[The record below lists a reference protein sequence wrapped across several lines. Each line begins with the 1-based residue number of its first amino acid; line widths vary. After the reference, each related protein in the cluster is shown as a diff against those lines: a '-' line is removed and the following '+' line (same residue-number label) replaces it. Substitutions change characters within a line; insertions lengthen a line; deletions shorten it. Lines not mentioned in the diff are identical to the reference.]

1 MPKKKSKSLEQME
14 LEEMLGPSSDSNES
28 QKSKSD
34 LINAGQVASHS
45 KNDNSVG
52 KSSQVV
58 GLNSAKKRGKNN
70 NVPSKKSNL
79 PPHAKVSRLSL
90 SSDSSDADNEENPD
104 NAINFDINANVDM
117 KNNNNDDMNNNK
129 IK

>member
-1 MPKKKSKSLEQME
+1 MPKKKTKSLEQLE

-52 KSSQVV
+52 KSSQVH
-58 GLNSAKKRGKNN
+58 GLNSVKKRGKNN
-70 NVPSKKSNL
+70 IYLLKSQIYL
-79 PPHAKVSRLSL
+79 LMRKL
-90 SSDSSDADNEENPD
+90 
-104 NAINFDINANVDM
+104 VDFLFQVILVM
-117 KNNNNDDMNNNK
+117 LTMRR
-129 IK
+129 ILIMQLILTLMPMLT

>member
-1 MPKKKSKSLEQME
+1 MPKKKSKSLEQLE

-45 KNDNSVG
+45 RDNSVA